1 MLKVCG
7 RRWYDQDIRV
17 AKFLRLIEQVPEKA
31 QEELSQMII
40 EFVNLIRKTNEENKD
55 NNFVSLG
62 KERVLGLYQAANKR
76 RWYDKKP
83 ELKSAMNTLST
94 LQIEDYLRI
103 VQGITETIE
112 AVLQEQQ
119 REELQAN

>member
-17 AKFLRLIEQVPEKA
+17 AKFLRLIEQIPEEA
-31 QEELSQMII
+31 QEEISQMII
-40 EFVNLIRKTNEENKD
+40 EFVNLIRKTNEANKD
-55 NNFVSLG
+55 DNFISLG
-62 KERVLGLYQAANKR
+62 KERILGLYQAANKR

-94 LQIEDYLRI
+94 LQVEDYLRI

-112 AVLQEQQ
+112 SVLKEKA
-119 REELQAN
+119 EELQAR

>member
-7 RRWYDQDIRV
+7 RRWYDQDVRV
-17 AKFLRLIEQVPEKA
+17 ARFLRLIEQVPGDA
-31 QEELSQMII
+31 QEEISQMII

-55 NNFVSLG
+55 DNFVSLG
-62 KERVLGLYQAANKR
+62 KERVLGLYQAFNKR

-83 ELKSAMNTLST
+83 ELRSAMTTLST
-94 LQIEDYLRI
+94 LQTEDYLKI

-112 AVLQEQQ
+112 AVLQEEK
-119 REELQAN
+119 EELQHS